1 MPVCFSVHNITGI
14 NNLNNII
21 LYREPILIDEKY
33 ENKYIIF
40 FPGDYSNFFKN
51 SIYTYYIY
59 EPINECS
66 DYCFSYEALFWVISS
81 KYLYDHII
89 FIKPSVFVN
98 CFSTFSNFIN
108 HNSESLN
115 NNPQNE
121 INPEINHKTNQNVVA
136 NSKTVTKILPKNK
149 IETEKCENDKYID
162 AKGIKHLLFILLS
175 LNNDIL
181 KEKSEEDSSIHG
193 FIKKQNDDTLVNNN
207 FQKCGNMFQ
216 SDKTLDNY
224 DKCINNVINKN
235 TIIRKKLILIGFSK
249 GCSVLFSILRE
260 VNKAEF
266 ILEYIE
272 SLYFL
277 DPGFNK
283 QIYDTNIESNSLK
296 VLSKYNLKIFIHSTP
311 NQIFERN
318 SMTVHKE
325 LINFITMLKNY
336 NINIFSYFHYIN
348 IEQNINP
355 INLHFE
361 ILEDFSNPFLEKI
374 NNISPF
380 INSCNQMGITCLENK
395 KPIDKFIFQNWHM

>member
-108 HNSESLN
+108 HNSGSLN

-121 INPEINHKTNQNVVA
+121 TNPEIKHKINHKTNQNVVA

-260 VNKAEF
+260 IYKAEF

-325 LINFITMLKNY
+325 LINFITIRFFKPV
-336 NINIFSYFHYIN
+336 FR
-348 IEQNINP
+348 
-355 INLHFE
+355 
-361 ILEDFSNPFLEKI
+361 
-374 NNISPF
+374 
-380 INSCNQMGITCLENK
+380 ENK
-395 KPIDKFIFQNWHM
+395 